1 MGRITDRVV
10 YAAASVSQVGEG
22 VDTAIRLGQMANSGA
37 RGVARGS
44 VGLYQIG
51 AMSRHRAVDRR
62 GGGRAADDRG
72 TRTGAAVVGGA
83 VLGGSS
89 LFHSDADRAR
99 VLDQID
105 KDVAQFRAEIEPQV
119 NALVAPT
126 ARRQWWIVDVVPVL
140 TEWADF
146 RQREIRSWMTRFV
159 TDWSVYASWL
169 ARVRALRS
177 GARMQGIALVSPE
190 PADLPETVIERG
202 SAGRGGILETLWT
215 FIKTIVYAAVG
226 IVGVYSLYTV
236 YRDVRGQKAIQG

>member
-44 VGLYQIG
+44 VGLYQI
-51 AMSRHRAVDRR
+51 
-62 GGGRAADDRG
+62 
-72 TRTGAAVVGGA
+72 GA